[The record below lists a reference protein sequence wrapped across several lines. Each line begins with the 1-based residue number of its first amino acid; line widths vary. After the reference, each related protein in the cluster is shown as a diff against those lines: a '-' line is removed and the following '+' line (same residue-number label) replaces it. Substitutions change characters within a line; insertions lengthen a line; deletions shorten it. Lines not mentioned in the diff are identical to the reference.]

1 MSVSPSLIPTKLHNR
16 SLIMDVLVTMM
27 AYSCNK
33 VNSILLTK
41 GQVRNVLVE
50 FYLGNLNE
58 FSSNCEQHCDPMI
71 LVMLTRVWAWGKVH
85 HPPLICRLA
94 CPYSFVCSTVSI
106 KLSSSQRRVLSQAES
121 TVRLL
126 HSLSFACLKLGS
138 ICNLLPKYI
147 EIGKFSLRFR
157 FPIFVLLPKKEW
169 KIFASYNP

>member
-1 MSVSPSLIPTKLHNR
+1 
-16 SLIMDVLVTMM
+16 MDVLVTMM

-50 FYLGNLNE
+50 FYLENLNE

-138 ICNLLPKYI
+138 ICNLLPKI
-147 EIGKFSLRFR
+147 HRNRKIQPQIQIPDFC
-157 FPIFVLLPKKEW
+157 IITKKGME
-169 KIFASYNP
+169 NLC